1 MANLK
6 VVEGVDSQTYK
17 ENIFPIVGT
26 IMPFSGSVAPTG
38 WLLCNGS
45 TFVETTYPEL
55 YVLLGNSNTLPD
67 LRNKYLLGVTS
78 SESLKTTGGN
88 VGHAHS
94 TTYALSGATAG
105 ASIDHGHGA
114 NYNGTSAANTYH
126 EHSGYYNSSI
136 YGGSTFGNFVFGN
149 QGNMTAGDHSHNG
162 GAYSFFY
169 GSNGNGAHAHNFNSV
184 VSNNTNPS
192 HTHTFNASANQSTV
206 GSTSTS
212 TLPLTKYI
220 NFIMKAG

>member
-38 WLLCNGS
+38 WLLCDGS

-55 YVLLGNSNTLPD
+55 YFLLGTVNILPD

-114 NYNGTSAANTYH
+114 NYNGVNASNAYH

-136 YGGSTFGNFVFGN
+136 YGGSTFGNFVFGT
-149 QGNMTAGDHSHNG
+149 QGNMTASDHSHNG
-162 GAYSFFY
+162 GAYAFGY
-169 GSNGNGAHAHNFNSV
+169 PSNPVHGHGFNSV

-192 HTHTFNASANQSTV
+192 HTHTFSASSNQATL
-206 GSTSTS
+206 GSNTES
-212 TLPLTKYI
+212 TLPLTRYI

>member
-1 MANLK
+1 VANLK

-94 TTYALSGATAG
+94 TTYALSGETDGVA
-105 ASIDHGHGA
+105 IDHGHGA
-114 NYNGTSAANTYH
+114 NYNGASYENAYH
-126 EHSGYYNSSI
+126 EHTGYYNSSI

-149 QGNMTAGDHSHNG
+149 QGNMTAPDHSHNG
-162 GAYSFFY
+162 GAYAFYY
-169 GSNGNGAHAHNFNSV
+169 GSNPAHAHNFNSV
-184 VSNNTNPS
+184 VSNNLAPA
-192 HTHTFNASANQSTV
+192 HFHTFNASANQATL
-206 GSTSTS
+206 GSNTQS
-212 TLPLTKYI
+212 TLPLTRYI